1 VPPCKTNSNVI
12 FPVGV
17 AETEVFSGHKKFIR
31 HLGKLIDTLEINTR
45 HTTSSKKLGKKVTS
59 NQEKPGH

>member
-1 VPPCKTNSNVI
+1 MLF

-31 HLGKLIDTLEINTR
+31 HLGKLIDTLEINAR
-45 HTTSSKKLGKKVTS
+45 HETSSKKLGKKVTS